1 TRFSRDWSSDVC
13 SSDLLGSNTHER
25 ILHYE
30 LYESLAFDN
39 FAFAKLSR
47 KCPHAL
53 LDLAV
58 KEPARAA
65 PQTVGCELYTSFLI
79 QQGQYS
85 NFINQNKMPTLIRKN
100 PLQEKLQRV
109 LFKSLTM
116 TYSHMGRRNT
126 TIGAKS

>member
-1 TRFSRDWSSDVC
+1 MHV
-13 SSDLLGSNTHER
+13 LGLPPAFNLSHDQTLQFNFFCRTDTNWCNLNLAQ
-25 ILHYE
+25 ILMNVFFKYE

-79 QQGQYS
+79 QQA
-85 NFINQNKMPTLIRKN
+85 K
-100 PLQEKLQRV
+100 
-109 LFKSLTM
+109 KSFLLL
-116 TYSHMGRRNT
+116 
-126 TIGAKS
+126 AE

>member
-1 TRFSRDWSSDVC
+1 V
-13 SSDLLGSNTHER
+13 LGLPPAFNLSHDQTLQFNFFCRTDTNGCNLNLAQ
-25 ILHYE
+25 ILMNVFFKYE

-65 PQTVGCELYTSFLI
+65 PQTVGCELYTSF
-79 QQGQYS
+79 QA
-85 NFINQNKMPTLIRKN
+85 
-100 PLQEKLQRV
+100 LQEQYFNLYQSKQDAC
-109 LFKSLTM
+109 
-116 TYSHMGRRNT
+116 TYT
-126 TIGAKS
+126 

>member
-1 TRFSRDWSSDVC
+1 
-13 SSDLLGSNTHER
+13 
-25 ILHYE
+25 

-79 QQGQYS
+79 QQAKKSFLLLAEQ
-85 NFINQNKMPTLIRKN
+85 IRLAYLKARPFY
-100 PLQEKLQRV
+100 PLFDEEARIIRIQFRL
-109 LFKSLTM
+109 
-116 TYSHMGRRNT
+116 
-126 TIGAKS
+126 